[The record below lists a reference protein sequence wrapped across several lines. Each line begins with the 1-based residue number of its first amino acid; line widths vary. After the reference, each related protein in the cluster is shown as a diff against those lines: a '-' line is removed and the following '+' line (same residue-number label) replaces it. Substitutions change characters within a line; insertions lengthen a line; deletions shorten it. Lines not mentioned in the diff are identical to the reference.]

1 MKTLILGEVIDNKL
15 SSGTLE
21 IVSKANA
28 LGLDFRVVT
37 VGSSDAPVIGSSTF
51 QQTYIKRSSESLQ
64 FSNIADKL
72 SQIIQEENISLLLAP
87 STYQSRDLVSFLSV
101 DLSSSPVSNV
111 INFEIEDDSVI
122 TTNSING
129 GESIYKTKIISSHSL
144 LLIRPKSFDPIDIEL
159 NSEYQTIE
167 VEDSSVEIF
176 DIFKEEK
183 SGPQL
188 EDSKIVISAGRGMV
202 EKENLSFVEDLANKL
217 NAAIGGTRAI
227 VDAGWMPYSQQ
238 VGQTGKTVKPDV
250 YIACGISGATQ
261 HQVGMKD
268 SKFIIAI
275 NKDEEA
281 PIFQLADLGI
291 VGDTL
296 NIIPK
301 INEKKRIHTNHEN
314 VNKSKNDLTI
324 VSSFKGFFDPA
335 PYLQTANDLYFLRFG
350 YFRLVARLLRRR
362 SGQKVI
368 SSITGIPYVADDFVD
383 TSLSLLHHL
392 LLTYKSL

>member
-1 MKTLILGEVIDNKL
+1 MKTLILGEVIDGEL

-21 IVSKANA
+21 IINKSTN
-28 LGLDFRVVT
+28 LELDFIVVT
-37 VGSSDAPVIGSSTF
+37 VGSSDDPSLGSSTF
-51 QQTYIKRSSESLQ
+51 NQTYLKRNAESLQ
-64 FSNIADKL
+64 YNNVADKL
-72 SQIIQEENISLLLAP
+72 SQIIKENSISLVLAS
-87 STYQSRDLVSFLSV
+87 STYQCRDLVSFLSV

-111 INFEIEDDSVI
+111 INFEIQDDSVI

-129 GESIYKTKIISSHSL
+129 GESLYKTKIKSSHSL
-144 LLIRPKSFDPIDIEL
+144 LLIRPKSFDPIEIEL
-159 NSEYQTIE
+159 NSEYETID
-167 VEDSSVEIF
+167 VEDSSIAIF

-188 EDSKIVISAGRGMV
+188 EDSKIVISAGRGLV
-202 EKENLSFVEDLANKL
+202 EKENLSLIEDLANKL

-296 NIIPK
+296 SVIPK
-301 INEKKRIHTNHEN
+301 INENI
-314 VNKSKNDLTI
+314 
-324 VSSFKGFFDPA
+324 
-335 PYLQTANDLYFLRFG
+335 
-350 YFRLVARLLRRR
+350 
-362 SGQKVI
+362 
-368 SSITGIPYVADDFVD
+368 
-383 TSLSLLHHL
+383 
-392 LLTYKSL
+392 